1 MQKASWLWGSPV
13 NINVWFYGTFRD
25 LAATRQ
31 RALQLPD
38 GASLEDLI
46 ESLAQ
51 EYGAEF
57 SDQASRLDEY
67 FLMLN
72 GNYCALSAN
81 RDRPLKNGDVV
92 AFIPII
98 TGG

>member
-1 MQKASWLWGSPV
+1 M

-31 RALQLPD
+31 RAIQLPD
-38 GASLEDLI
+38 GARLDDLI
-46 ESLAQ
+46 GSLFQ
-51 EYGAEF
+51 EYGMEF
-57 SDQASRLDEY
+57 SNQISRLDEY
-67 FLMLN
+67 FIMLN
-72 GNYCALSAN
+72 GNYCTLPAN
-81 RDRPLKNGDVV
+81 SDRSLADGDVV

>member
-1 MQKASWLWGSPV
+1 M

-31 RALQLPD
+31 RTVQLTD
-38 GASLEDLI
+38 ETSLEDLI
-46 ESLAQ
+46 GSLTQ
-51 EYGAEF
+51 EYGVEF
-57 SDQASRLDEY
+57 SSQISRLDEY
-67 FLMLN
+67 FVMLN
-72 GNYCALSAN
+72 GNYCTLPAN
-81 RDRPLKNGDVV
+81 RDRSLTDGDVV